1 MPLSQ
6 RSATTATDVQ
16 PFCGYVDTT
25 EDALRLI
32 EAARRG
38 ILPRVTRRLNELE
51 RRSMI
56 RSGAVFVFSVEESG
70 IKRWTEGLAW
80 SQSRISGNFLI
91 YREVT
96 DRSSLRASQQSS
108 ETSDITQG
116 GHNVDGHVML
126 KPNGLI
132 KKTITVKI
140 NGSDHHLISYFTQDD
155 VRSGRLHRPTSRPDL
170 MALKIP
176 TELLQSANFR
186 YPLKLETQYTTAEG
200 QYDDADD
207 VNYQR
212 RTMLGQAS
220 PHSARMV
227 ARTPHL
233 GAGPSPLEISGFSR
247 SSGSSPTSPYASSR
261 ASQFDAVYPRLQT
274 DIGHPVSPS
283 GSAHAAHSPY
293 SAAESPVLD
302 DITSPSWSPS
312 YSCGPETYTMST
324 GAPAMY
330 QAPLPI
336 GHFDSAHLPR
346 DEMWAEQA
354 HSSVRIGRGYEH
366 DMHRLNIGEHPESVW
381 SPAIA
386 TVTGSQYASAPP
398 TGVSITSQFPAVRGR
413 DHVRTRSVPP
423 IWSWGQDSAHSL
435 YQLPP
440 VSHPIY
446 ASHGARHSP
455 T

>member
-1 MPLSQ
+1 MLADSWSTDDYCQDQ
-6 RSATTATDVQ
+6 RLRPPPYLVLHAGRCTLGKVTQTNKSPRPHGTQDTDGTSTICQ
-16 PFCGYVDTT
+16 LPIP
-25 EDALRLI
+25 I
-32 EAARRG
+32 EARDAVYHGRG
-38 ILPRVTRRLNELE
+38 AVVSVLPRFC
-51 RRSMI
+51 
-56 RSGAVFVFSVEESG
+56 A
-70 IKRWTEGLAW
+70 
-80 SQSRISGNFLI
+80 
-91 YREVT
+91 
-96 DRSSLRASQQSS
+96 
-108 ETSDITQG
+108 
-116 GHNVDGHVML
+116 VML
-126 KPNGLI
+126 NM
-132 KKTITVKI
+132 
-140 NGSDHHLISYFTQDD
+140 HLRTCIS
-155 VRSGRLHRPTSRPDL
+155 
-170 MALKIP
+170 
-176 TELLQSANFR
+176 
-186 YPLKLETQYTTAEG
+186 
-200 QYDDADD
+200 DDADD